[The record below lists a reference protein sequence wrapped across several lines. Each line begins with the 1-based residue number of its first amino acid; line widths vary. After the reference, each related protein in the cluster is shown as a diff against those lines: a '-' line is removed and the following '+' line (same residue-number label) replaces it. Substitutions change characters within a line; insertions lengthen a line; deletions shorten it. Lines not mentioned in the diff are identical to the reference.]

1 MLCFSANL
9 SMAELKIHIDK
20 NRIGFVQA
28 YLENTGK
35 EAVTVVTD
43 SLIYKASGERVDIT
57 PEVQLWQRR
66 DGDVLLKSS
75 LVHYGAVTLRPG
87 EITYLQSP
95 NIRVVS
101 KEIVYTIPEAW
112 GRLHGT
118 WVGSATVRLQPSN

>member
-1 MLCFSANL
+1 
-9 SMAELKIHIDK
+9 MAELKIHIDK

-75 LVHYGAVTLRPG
+75 LVHYGAVTLQPG